1 MTSEQDASLPVL
13 TGEVDYPTS
22 SMMELSR
29 LASALINGDGG
40 TDEDT
45 AIWPLLAV
53 PGLVDTYLGSEFATK
68 PNQILVHGSLLV
80 QCCRPPDDQERYS
93 FSVSMSGSTV
103 LGIDVRIAN
112 REGADLAALSAQLRW
127 IETQALNRLKPIAL
141 SRATRGRDIDRT
153 QSSIITQVAIDRFV
167 KLSGDPNPLHTD
179 RAYAVHAGLNG
190 TIVPGAMLA
199 ALVEPALRVLR
210 PEFQISC
217 LSMTFLAPMIGAQAV
232 QIAALDIG
240 DTKGERVRVFLSDG
254 TDHVAAIA
262 DVSAGA

>member
-13 TGEVDYPTS
+13 TGEADCPTS

-29 LASALINGDGG
+29 LASVLIDGVGG
-40 TDEDT
+40 TDENT
-45 AIWPLLAV
+45 ATWPLQAV
-53 PGLVDTYLGSEFATK
+53 PDLVDTYLGSGFATK

-80 QCCRPPDDQERYS
+80 QCHRPPDDKERFS
-93 FSVSMSGSTV
+93 FSVSLSGSAV
-103 LGIDVRIAN
+103 LGIDVRIAD
-112 REGADLAALSAQLRW
+112 RTGADLAALSSQLRW
-127 IETQALNRLKPIAL
+127 IEKQTLNRLKPIAL

-153 QSSIITQVAIDRFV
+153 QSGIIIQGAIDRFV
-167 KLSGDPNPLHTD
+167 ELSGDPNPLHTD
-179 RAYAVHAGLNG
+179 HAYAVNAGLKG
-190 TIVPGAMLA
+190 TVIPGAMLA

-210 PEFQISC
+210 PEFQISR
-217 LSMTFLAPMIGAQAV
+217 LSMTFLAPMTGAQAV